1 MQILRPFQIDVLKSR
16 GDIYLSK
23 TSLNSFMWH
32 ILNKTN
38 EGERLQFLT
47 KNHGLTPW
55 AKRQILR
62 LFLNDLL

>member
-1 MQILRPFQIDVLKSR
+1 
-16 GDIYLSK
+16 
-23 TSLNSFMWH
+23 MWH
-32 ILNKTN
+32 ILKKKK

-47 KNHGLTPW
+47 KNHGLNPW

>member
-1 MQILRPFQIDVLKSR
+1 
-16 GDIYLSK
+16 
-23 TSLNSFMWH
+23 MWH